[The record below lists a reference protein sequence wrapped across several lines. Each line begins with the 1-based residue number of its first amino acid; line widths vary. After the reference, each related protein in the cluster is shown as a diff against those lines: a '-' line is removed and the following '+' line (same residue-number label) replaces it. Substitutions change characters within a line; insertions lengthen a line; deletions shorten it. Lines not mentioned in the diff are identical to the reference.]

1 MMFYGNGMG
10 AGGWILM
17 LLTVALL
24 ATLVVVVIVRPLSGH
39 DTAPPAPR
47 DPVADAERVLA
58 DRLARGDIDTAEYE
72 QRLHTLRAAR
82 R

>member
-1 MMFYGNGMG
+1 MMYYGSGMG

-24 ATLVVVVIVRPLSGH
+24 LTLLVVVVVRPLVSR
-39 DTAPPAPR
+39 DTVPPAVGGSV
-47 DPVADAERVLA
+47 DDAEKVLA
-58 DRLARGDIDTAEYE
+58 DRLARGDITTDEYE
-72 QRLHTLRAAR
+72 QRLHVLRASR

>member
-1 MMFYGNGMG
+1 MMYYGSGMG

-17 LLTVALL
+17 VLIVALL
-24 ATLVVVVIVRPLSGH
+24 ATLLVVVLARPLLDR

-47 DPVADAERVLA
+47 DSAEDAERVLA
-58 DRLARGDIDTAEYE
+58 DRLARGDIDTEEYE
-72 QRLHTLRAAR
+72 QRLHALRASR

>member
-1 MMFYGNGMG
+1 MMYHGIGMG

-24 ATLVVVVIVRPLSGH
+24 ATLVVAVLVRPLTGH
-39 DTAPPAPR
+39 DSPR
-47 DPVADAERVLA
+47 DPAADAERVLA
-58 DRLARGDIDTAEYE
+58 DRLAHGDIDTAEYE